1 LDLLVGF
8 LLLIYDYI
16 YLKNDQYN
24 SQFDNALQLPLSN
37 IDGSYW
43 LIFDM
48 LDFQPFRMSIDL
60 INSPVKCEDI
70 RVQQNR
76 RTVLPIS
83 LTIDNCTLSS
93 DNITT
98 LCLHGPAR
106 IKNQVNILHE
116 LDVCTLFYT
125 ENQTIVF
132 FQINYFLKKMVNI

>member
-1 LDLLVGF
+1 M
-8 LLLIYDYI
+8 
-16 YLKNDQYN
+16 KNDQYN

-37 IDGSYW
+37 INGSRW
-43 LIFDM
+43 SIFDM
-48 LDFQPFRMSIDL
+48 LDCQPFRMSIDL

-83 LTIDNCTLSS
+83 LTMDNCTLSS
-93 DNITT
+93 DSITT

-116 LDVCTLFYT
+116 LDVRTLFYT

>member
-1 LDLLVGF
+1 MDLLVGF

>member
-1 LDLLVGF
+1 M
-8 LLLIYDYI
+8 
-16 YLKNDQYN
+16 KNDQYN

-76 RTVLPIS
+76 RIVLPIS

-132 FQINYFLKKMVNI
+132 FQINYFLNKMVNI